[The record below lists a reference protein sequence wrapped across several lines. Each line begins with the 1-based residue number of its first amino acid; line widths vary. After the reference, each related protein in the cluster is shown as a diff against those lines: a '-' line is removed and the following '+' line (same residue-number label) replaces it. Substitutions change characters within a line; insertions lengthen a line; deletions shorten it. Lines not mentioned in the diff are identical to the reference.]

1 MTIYDKYNICKESD
15 DAIFISLIT
24 GDVFIFDCGPI
35 MQVYSKHG
43 IRFLGDLGGID
54 FFKNLEYVGEL

>member
-15 DAIFISLIT
+15 QALFISLLT
-24 GDVFIFDCGPI
+24 GELFVINYRQFMIVD
-35 MQVYSKHG
+35 SKRG
-43 IRFLGDLGGID
+43 SRFLAELGGLL